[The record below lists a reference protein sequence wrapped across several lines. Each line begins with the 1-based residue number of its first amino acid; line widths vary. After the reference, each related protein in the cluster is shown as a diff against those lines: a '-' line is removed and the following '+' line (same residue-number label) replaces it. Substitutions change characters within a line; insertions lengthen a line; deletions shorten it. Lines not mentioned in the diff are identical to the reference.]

1 VLYHILF
8 VYVCLSFCLKAA
20 SFVGLLP
27 VLAACH
33 ISFIVVYLKLHWR
46 KKIDQNQSTN

>member
-1 VLYHILF
+1 MTV
-8 VYVCLSFCLKAA
+8 A

-33 ISFIVVYLKLHWR
+33 ISVFVVYLKLHWR
-46 KKIDQNQSTN
+46 IKIH